1 MDLAV
6 WFAFL
11 DSPPDRAFLLFNPD
25 VSLCPPLYTDASTT
39 MGFGAV
45 WGDQWFYGQ
54 WPVSKPPNIAV
65 LELYPIVLAIHM
77 LDQDVRDTALRVFTN
92 NAALVTVLN
101 KLYSRDALLRRLL
114 GPLVFICLHCN
125 LRICASHVAS
135 SENVAPDLLSRGK
148 IAEFK
153 SRFPT
158 LAATPMNI
166 PETLSPV
173 GSGWLVWD

>member
-1 MDLAV
+1 
-6 WFAFL
+6 
-11 DSPPDRAFLLFNPD
+11 
-25 VSLCPPLYTDASTT
+25 

-125 LRICASHVAS
+125 LRIK
-135 SENVAPDLLSRGK
+135 SEERRVGKECRSRW
-148 IAEFK
+148 
-153 SRFPT
+153 
-158 LAATPMNI
+158 
-166 PETLSPV
+166 SP
-173 GSGWLVWD
+173 